1 MDLYENHDETHRYV
15 HPVCLYAG
23 GRRCFQL
30 CRRRILSLYRGHP
43 EPPDRRLRGHRKGG
57 AHRPVQQPLGGAV
70 SSFATGAS
78 SHYTAAILSHQTDAC
93 EGTEKAE
100 LTVRF
105 SSPYGDVQDYVICGE
120 CGDVNG
126 ESGLSKVKDAYGNFS
141 ELYVYQGKL
150 DNGERVMTV
159 SCLSSG
165 ANAMSGVTANVML
178 PWSAVEGYDLYLV
191 NADGTETKLES
202 YGTDWAYLNVYLDGG
217 TALIRMVEQ

>member
-1 MDLYENHDETHRYV
+1 MKTMMK
-15 HPVCLYAG
+15 
-23 GRRCFQL
+23 
-30 CRRRILSLYRGHP
+30 RIAMFTLSACML
-43 EPPDRRLRGHRKGG
+43 
-57 AHRPVQQPLGGAV
+57 AGGAV
-70 SSFATGAS
+70 SSFAAGAS

-126 ESGLSKVKDAYGNFS
+126 ESGLQEVDNAVANFS
-141 ELYVYQGKL
+141 KLYVYQGKL

-165 ANAMSGVTANVML
+165 ASAMRRRDRQRSCCPGAPSRAMTCTWSTPAAPKPSSSPTA
-178 PWSAVEGYDLYLV
+178 PTGPIS
-191 NADGTETKLES
+191 TS
-202 YGTDWAYLNVYLDGG
+202 IS
-217 TALIRMVEQ
+217 TAARP